1 MSALTETSFAADV
14 AKDTAPVLDVRDL
27 TISVQ
32 TDAGLKT
39 LVDSLSFTLN
49 KGETLAIAG
58 ESGSGKSLTS
68 LAIMGLLPPPALR
81 ITSGSIVFD
90 GQVLTDLPEA
100 QMQRLRGNRIAMIFQ
115 EPMTALN
122 PVMRIGAQL
131 VEAIRAHETIGYRQ
145 AQARALEALRAVRL
159 TEPQRRMTQYPHELS
174 GGMRQRVV
182 IAMAIA
188 LRPDVLIADEPT
200 TALDVTV
207 QREVL
212 DLLRDLARDLGTAL
226 VLITHDMGVV
236 AEMADRVLVMK
247 QGKKVE
253 EAPVHELF
261 TNPQAPYTRALLD
274 AVPRMGA
281 GRGDRPA
288 PVAAPVLSLQDI
300 SVAYDLKGGLL
311 GRVVQR
317 VHAVEGVSFDIFPGE
332 TFALVGESGCGK
344 STIARALTGLAPHS
358 GSIQFDG
365 QPMGHSS
372 QARKRISRKLQ
383 MVFQDPM
390 AALNGRMTV
399 GNLVMEPLVIHQIG
413 TAKERYARAVEL
425 FTRVG
430 LDEAALH
437 RYPHEFSGGQR
448 QRICIARALALNPR
462 LIIADESVSAL
473 DVSVQA
479 TVLDLLNDLKSE
491 LGMSYLF
498 ISHDMAVVENIAD
511 RVAVMYLGQIVEMGT
526 GKQIFGDPRHAY
538 TKRLMQAVP
547 QPDPARILPDR
558 IANETGDPPSPV
570 RKLDNPPTR
579 VVLVDV
585 GQGHLVAQG
594 QNR

>member
-247 QGKKVE
+247 QGKKIE

-288 PVAAPVLSLQDI
+288 SVAAPVLSLQDI

-570 RKLDNPPTR
+570 RNLDNPPTR

-585 GQGHLVAQG
+585 GQGHLVAHK
-594 QNR
+594 